1 LLGIKK
7 QLSLTNLKFIF
18 PNDFESIKSLMK
30 NRSKEKQDD
39 FAVIR
44 ECYSLMRKKK
54 NFLKFKGEICIS

>member
-1 LLGIKK
+1 
-7 QLSLTNLKFIF
+7 
-18 PNDFESIKSLMK
+18 MK

-54 NFLKFKGEICIS
+54 NFLKFKGEISISQKNYAPYSTSKFYEIEIIELEQNNRL